1 MRATL
6 VAAAALVAAL
16 GPGAP
21 AALAAPAGGE
31 DLPGFYLVTVAT
43 GTVDTAG
50 YRSTFTARYELCEDW
65 PQPQG
70 AAGQPRSRS
79 RDLLLYRRGL
89 LGLRPGERLHFC
101 AVSGQG
107 SATDSEGATA
117 SNAWTPDGAVR
128 LWGVRIVPARPPRR
142 EAWSRTELPGDGAPM
157 RARVAAELVRTDR
170 GARLQVPLD
179 DVVEGEGFFGAV
191 AYGGVEKTQDEHEA
205 YSTFELTERDL
216 AGFGAIS
223 RTKTIQLSAEGG
235 GRLQQVVTLTAEL
248 PDLGRV
254 VVEADGYDG
263 WRPEG
268 NAAAPGRP
276 GAPLR
281 VTARVVTS
289 GEREER
295 SDRGVR
301 LTFELAGVSTQ
312 KGVCN
317 NAPADGADTRPDLR
331 LLADLNHDVE
341 VVDEATARS
350 RGLVRE
356 ATLVVSPF
364 DYGAWGRLRVT
375 AEDDQGRPV
384 PVTVKGREGKAGAV
398 LDLPKDE
405 DGNRVA
411 DGWQERR
418 GVLGRPG
425 TDDADDRP
433 EGNGFAGDGLTLYE
447 EYRGFVVK
455 GRWTDTDPQRK
466 DLFVC
471 DASGLA
477 GAGIALFQAA
487 SGLAVH
493 ELTCEELGRDR
504 VVNRWFSEGAHVVAQ
519 HGLRI
524 EAGPP
529 GIDPINEGPGGVGP
543 PRTSTRILLPRGG
556 AGPDARAQ
564 QDWTADVAHELGH
577 GVGLGHHGDTG
588 LEAVVLKW
596 VDAGGGAR
604 QLWRFTVDPQSHQP
618 DGPGGPLTLRW
629 EKGGRRFEPGDPPP
643 PGARVL
649 AQGRLLVWELGP
661 QGQASGDEG
670 CIMRYVDRGLYRSGR
685 EPATDW
691 IPDPAE
697 WRPRTHLC
705 ASAAGTGVNA
715 PSHQPEPRY
724 GDAAAGAC
732 RRQLV
737 VSDRYVTAEERHRK
751 DLPGD
756 RPLPQPGAK
765 P

>member
-1 MRATL
+1 
-6 VAAAALVAAL
+6 V
-16 GPGAP
+16 
-21 AALAAPAGGE
+21 
-31 DLPGFYLVTVAT
+31 
-43 GTVDTAG
+43 
-50 YRSTFTARYELCEDW
+50 
-65 PQPQG
+65 
-70 AAGQPRSRS
+70 
-79 RDLLLYRRGL
+79 
-89 LGLRPGERLHFC
+89 
-101 AVSGQG
+101 
-107 SATDSEGATA
+107 
-117 SNAWTPDGAVR
+117 
-128 LWGVRIVPARPPRR
+128 VPLKPPRR
-142 EAWSRTELPGDGAPM
+142 ESWSRTDPPDDSTPL
-157 RARVAAELVRTDR
+157 RARVAAELVRTAR

-179 DVVEGEGFFGAV
+179 NEVEGEGYFGAV
-191 AYGGVEKTQDEHEA
+191 GYGGMDKTQAEHEA
-205 YSTFELTERDL
+205 YSTFELTDQDL
-216 AGFGAIS
+216 AAFGAIS
-223 RTKTIQLSAEGG
+223 RSKTIRLSAEGIG
-235 GRLQQVVTLTAEL
+235 TLEELVTLTAEL

-254 VVEADGYDG
+254 VVEAAGYDS

-268 NAAAPGRP
+268 NVAAPGTP

-281 VTARVVTS
+281 VTARVVAS
-289 GEREER
+289 GEPEGR
-295 SDRGVR
+295 SDRRVR

-317 NAPADGADTRPDLR
+317 NAPLDGADTRPDLR
-331 LLADLNHDVE
+331 LLTDLNPGVE
-341 VVDEATARS
+341 VVDEVTARS
-350 RGLVRE
+350 RGLVQE
-356 ATLVVSPF
+356 ATLVISPF

-384 PVTVKGREGKAGAV
+384 PVTVKGREGKAGAA
-398 LDLPKDE
+398 LDVPKDE

-447 EYRGFVVK
+447 EYRGFQVK
-455 GRWTDTDPQRK
+455 GRWTDTDPLRK

-471 DASGLA
+471 DDSGLA

-493 ELTCEELGRDR
+493 QLTCDELGRDR
-504 VVNRWFSEGAHVVAQ
+504 VVNRWFSEGAHLVAQ

-543 PRTSTRILLPRGG
+543 PRTSTRIRLPSGG
-556 AGPDARAQ
+556 AGSGARAQ
-564 QDWTADVAHELGH
+564 QDWAADVAHELGH
-577 GVGLGHHGDTG
+577 GVGLRHHGDAG

-596 VDAGGGAR
+596 VDAGGGER
-604 QLWRFTVDPQSHQP
+604 QLWRFTVDPGTRQP

-643 PGARVL
+643 PGAQVL

-661 QGQASGDEG
+661 QGQASGEEA
-670 CIMRYVDRGLYRSGR
+670 CLMRYVDRGLYRSRR

-697 WRPRTHLC
+697 WRPRSLLC
-705 ASAAGTGVNA
+705 ASPAGTGVNA

-724 GDAAAGAC
+724 GDAAVGAC

-737 VSDRYVTAEERHRK
+737 VSDRFVTGEERHRQ

-756 RPLPQPGAK
+756 QPLPQPGAT